1 MARLSRMIRSV
12 SGIREATKGGPLYHR
27 RSAGSVNAASS
38 GFEKMAVS
46 DMKALAHETR
56 ASVGVITNPA
66 ACANAGTVLVP
77 ECSSPSMPDAR
88 RGRLCPACPV
98 TGSPSR

>member
-56 ASVGVITNPA
+56 ASASPRA
-66 ACANAGTVLVP
+66 AAVSSDGFCSNSVNWHHLSPNATHPG
-77 ECSSPSMPDAR
+77 
-88 RGRLCPACPV
+88 
-98 TGSPSR
+98 